1 MNKFSY
7 KIIAYILV
15 ACLASC
21 KPQQKHVSTVSNIN
35 DEWLLPFSKLDSV
48 NPVMKPG
55 DLKFFCPVQQKEI
68 KWEAKNV
75 YNPAITVRN
84 DTMIMLYRA
93 QDSLDC
99 SRIGLAKSIDGIDF
113 TRYNSPVLY
122 PDNDAYK
129 KYEWPG
135 GCEDPRLA
143 QDSLGTY
150 YLTYTA
156 YDGTIARLMIAT
168 SKDLLH
174 WEKHGSCF

>member
-1 MNKFSY
+1 MYKFSY
-7 KIIAYILV
+7 KIVVCILV
-15 ACLASC
+15 CFASC
-21 KPQQKHVSTVSNIN
+21 KPQQKQVSTAGNIN
-35 DEWLLPFSKLDSV
+35 NEWLLPFSKLDSV

-55 DLKFFCPVQQKEI
+55 DFQFFCPVQQTEI

-93 QDSLDC
+93 QDSAGC
-99 SRIGLAKSIDGIDF
+99 SRIGLAKSIDGIHF
-113 TRYNSPVLY
+113 IRYASPVLY

-135 GCEDPRLA
+135 GCEDPRLV

-156 YDGTIARLMIAT
+156 YDGKVARLMIAT
-168 SKDLLH
+168 
-174 WEKHGSCF
+174 